1 MASILLTRPQD
12 DARRTAERLRILGHA
27 AVIAPVTTIVPTGA
41 PCPSG
46 PFAAVLATSAQAA
59 PFCAQAGLLTQ
70 ETFAVGERTALSLRA
85 AGAVRVMSAA
95 GDGPALADLV
105 AASLPAGARLLHV
118 AGRDRHAE
126 PAASLAARGYDL
138 SVWEAYAA
146 SIVPV
151 LPEAAA
157 DALCAGT
164 LGGVLHYSARSAQ
177 SLLALAREAGLA
189 DALLALPQV
198 CLSPAVAEPLA
209 RAGAVRTALAARP
222 DEDSLLDALAAAL
235 APSPASDPAP
245 PLAETVARSQLRT
258 SAVSPS
264 DPDRC

>member
-12 DARRTAERLRILGHA
+12 DARRTAERLRRLGHA
-27 AVIAPVTTIVPTGA
+27 AVIAPVTTIVSTGD
-41 PCPSG
+41 PCPPG
-46 PFAAVLATSAQAA
+46 PFAAILATSAQAA
-59 PFCAQAGLLTQ
+59 PFCAQAGFLAQ
-70 ETFAVGERTALSLRA
+70 DVFAVGERTASSLRD
-85 AGAVRVMSAA
+85 AGAARVHSAG
-95 GDGPALADLV
+95 GDGAALADLV
-105 AASLPAGARLLHV
+105 AARLPAGARLLHV

-146 SIVPV
+146 TIVPA

-157 DALCAGT
+157 DALRAGT
-164 LGGVLHYSARSAQ
+164 LGGVLHYSARSAE
-177 SLLALAREAGLA
+177 SLLTLARNAALA

-209 RAGAVRTALAARP
+209 HAGAGRIALAARP
-222 DEDSLLDALAAAL
+222 DEDALLDALVAAL
-235 APSPASDPAP
+235 ASGPTP
-245 PLAETVARSQLRT
+245 PLAETAAPSQLRT